1 MTGRESRTAAAPA
14 KVNLALV
21 VGPVRPDGRHEL
33 VTVLQRVELAD
44 EVTVRRAE
52 AVAVD
57 GYAGDTIVAAALD
70 AVRAATGVA
79 FAAHVR
85 KEIPVASGL
94 AGGSSDA
101 ATALMLANEL
111 LDEPLA
117 DDVVHAI
124 AAGLGSDVPFFLA
137 EGPQLGTGD
146 GTELAAQTLPQAF
159 AVVLALAHGAVKE
172 STASVYHAFDA
183 RHGEQGFDD
192 RRQRL
197 LDLLGAIAAPA
208 DLAAL
213 PSNDLASSPVAEELR
228 ARGAFRADVTGAG
241 PVVYGLFE
249 DEAAATA
256 ACASL
261 ADRALTW
268 LTRPRWY
275 R

>member
-1 MTGRESRTAAAPA
+1 MTGPESRTASAPA

-21 VGPVRPDGRHEL
+21 VGPRRPDGNHEL
-33 VTVLQRVELAD
+33 VTLLQRVELAD
-44 EVTVRRAE
+44 VVTVRRAE
-52 AVAVD
+52 AVVVD
-57 GYAGDTIVAAALD
+57 GYSGDTIVTAALD
-70 AVRAATGVA
+70 AVLAATGVA
-79 FAAHVR
+79 FAADLR

-101 ATALMLANEL
+101 ATALLLANGL

-117 DDVVHAI
+117 DDVLQAI

-137 EGPQLGTGD
+137 DGPQLGTGD
-146 GTELAAQTLPQAF
+146 GTELVPRALPQSF
-159 AVVLALAHGAVKE
+159 SVVLALPHGAVKE

-183 RHGEQGFDD
+183 RRGEQGFGD

-197 LDLLGAIAAPA
+197 LDLVAAVAAPA

-213 PSNDLASSPVAEELR
+213 PLNDLASSPIAEELR

-249 DEAAATA
+249 DEGTATA

-261 ADRALTW
+261 ADGARTW